1 MTPTKSCRKCIYC
14 NPHYSINTATNLKQS
29 LTTDLCTG
37 INSFS
42 YLSITIHY
50 IDNDWKFVNLIL
62 DFIELP
68 HPHTGAEIS
77 ESIQA
82 SIESFK
88 IHDKVMA
95 VTHDNAK
102 NMIAASRILSQTY
115 TELYGSSLY
124 NHRCLAHIINIIVG
138 EGMIVLNDKLQKI
151 NKFVKKLHT
160 SPKYMKEFLDITGGI
175 RIPLDVVTRWN
186 SKFLMISS
194 INKNLDAVN
203 KLGKKGSHQDGQLF
217 INNEE
222 SIFLKDVEDFL
233 KHFYKITLEASSAT
247 NTTIGSSL
255 LFINCI
261 ENILN
266 HYITGDTILKNTVES
281 SASENDIL
289 DIEALPFSV
298 SMHNS
303 LRKGALQLNDPL
315 KDEISLYL
323 KEDVA
328 SPTTNVLEW
337 WSNNNNS
344 YPNLSL
350 MAKDFLAQQ
359 TTSVAS
365 ERIFSK
371 AVECITKKRNKML
384 STTLKHCISLN
395 CWEVDIE

>member
-1 MTPTKSCRKCIYC
+1 
-14 NPHYSINTATNLKQS
+14 
-29 LTTDLCTG
+29 
-37 INSFS
+37 
-42 YLSITIHY
+42 
-50 IDNDWKFVNLIL
+50 
-62 DFIELP
+62 
-68 HPHTGAEIS
+68 
-77 ESIQA
+77 
-82 SIESFK
+82 
-88 IHDKVMA
+88 MA

-102 NMIAASRILSQTY
+102 NMLAASRILSETY

-138 EGMIVLNDKLQKI
+138 EGMIVLNDKLEKI

-186 SKFLMISS
+186 SKFLMIYS

-233 KHFYKITLEASSAT
+233 KPFYKITLEASSAT
-247 NTTIGSSL
+247 NTTIGSSV

-266 HYITGDTILKNTVES
+266 DYITGDTVLKNTAEVIHQPF
-281 SASENDIL
+281 ENDIL
-289 DIEALPFSV
+289 DNEALPFSV
-298 SMHNS
+298 SMHNI
-303 LRKGALQLNDPL
+303 LRKGALQNDPL
-315 KDEISLYL
+315 TDEISLYL
-323 KEDVA
+323 REDVA
-328 SPTTNVLEW
+328 SPITNVLEW
-337 WSNNNNS
+337 WSNNKNS

-359 TTSVAS
+359 TRVFNKTDRAQAS
-365 ERIFSK
+365 LPTIFG
-371 AVECITKKRNKML
+371 EL
-384 STTLKHCISLN
+384 SIRSPYDLAINL
-395 CWEVDIE
+395 IEYPFVKGNNQRLSF